1 MLAQVSPKLA
11 PNGPQVGPSWPPAGL
26 GTTSWADL
34 GVKLALERRQVALGT
49 TSWGKTTFLSRCER
63 EAPRR
68 NFCIDTRGTYFGAAL
83 VQGRAHGCSAGVT
96 KRPND
101 LGCSAGAG
109 TRTWLQRRIAKR
121 LPRSIAGRQSRPK
134 RMPKTRPMAPQA
146 TKIAARNRS
155 WWSWGVQGR
164 SGDASGL
171 DRDAPK
177 RPRAPSWAP

>member
-1 MLAQVSPKLA
+1 M
-11 PNGPQVGPSWPPAGL
+11 
-26 GTTSWADL
+26 
-34 GVKLALERRQVALGT
+34 
-49 TSWGKTTFLSRCER
+49 
-63 EAPRR
+63 
-68 NFCIDTRGTYFGAAL
+68 
-83 VQGRAHGCSAGVT
+83 QGRAHGCSAGVA

-146 TKIAARNRS
+146 TKIAAINRS
-155 WWSWGVQGR
+155 WWPWGAKGR
-164 SGDASGL
+164 SGDASGH

-177 RPRAPSWAP
+177 SAQSAILGAMKAILGGKLGVLGAKMPLWGSKLDVLGARRSAGAHCDDFRSISLCLAQAPKC